1 MIMVMITEV
10 TNEQNMNIYLN
21 ADRGWENTLC
31 SQSLRFF
38 NVYIR
43 VKEVFCFPL
52 LFCLCEEKNF
62 WGSSTKLAAS
72 QTGTNICRRNQL
84 LSSVWTLNSLK
95 WNIAFTEPF
104 FIAVTVPKLLVITL
118 ARRFWWSFAQRQ
130 KSYLS
135 IVVLVEKLLANWQSD
150 GN

>member
-1 MIMVMITEV
+1 MLIGDEKIPCV
-10 TNEQNMNIYLN
+10 YR
-21 ADRGWENTLC
+21 ASDFC
-31 SQSLRFF
+31 
-38 NVYIR
+38 NVDIR

-62 WGSSTKLAAS
+62 GGSSTKLAAS

-104 FIAVTVPKLLVITL
+104 FIAVTVPKLLIKTL
-118 ARRFWWSFAQRQ
+118 ARRF
-130 KSYLS
+130 
-135 IVVLVEKLLANWQSD
+135 
-150 GN
+150 